1 MNEWSNET
9 FRVFF
14 NPRLRYIRI
23 EGETKPGFVIT
34 TSQRNGDAEK
44 SCRRGTR
51 FFRGKDRKVPKSW
64 IKSFDI
70 GTKREGRIKEKE

>member
-9 FRVFF
+9 FRAFF

-23 EGETKPGFVIT
+23 EGETKLRGFAIT

-64 IKSFDI
+64 IKSFEH
-70 GTKREGRIKEKE
+70 RNEEGRKN